1 MNTRIKKVLL
11 AITLLSLYSFPSV
24 ASDIECYGRNYYLK
38 ISMGITKPT
47 GQFSIENSKN
57 ILDNDW
63 RTNFQMIN
71 DAITNRSSTIYGISL
86 GMNCTQSIKLEVG
99 GQYVRGLQF
108 GGDIEAVDQDIKV
121 SNHKVGSDI
130 DGGISGVGGMIKVY
144 WNIISVFDI
153 VSAFAT
159 GGLGMYGLNMSHEP
173 MSVFPGFLVGGGV
186 SLNISRIHFGIEC
199 NYTSLSVK
207 ENSKIDSQS
216 LGQMKLNNLYGYN
229 ILGSVWV
236 DF

>member
-11 AITLLSLYSFPSV
+11 AVTMLSLYSFPSV

-38 ISMGITKPT
+38 ISMGMTTST
-47 GQFSIENSKN
+47 GKFSIENSKK
-57 ILDNDW
+57 ILDNNW
-63 RTNFQMIN
+63 STNLQMIN

-86 GMNCTQSIKLEVG
+86 GMNCTHSIKLEVG

-121 SNHKVGSDI
+121 SNHKIGSDI
-130 DGGISGVGGMIKVY
+130 DGGISGVGGTIKAH
-144 WNIISVFDI
+144 WNIISIFDI
-153 VSAFAT
+153 ASAFVT
-159 GGLGMYGLNMSHEP
+159 GGLSVYGLNISHEP
-173 MSVFPGFLVGGGV
+173 MLVLPGFVVGGGV
-186 SLNISRIHFGIEC
+186 LLNISRIHFGLEC

-207 ENSKIDSQS
+207 DNLEINSQS
-216 LGQMKLNNLYGYN
+216 LGRLKLNNLYGYN
-229 ILGSVWV
+229 MLGSVSV

>member
-24 ASDIECYGRNYYLK
+24 ASDIECYDRNYYLK
-38 ISMGITKPT
+38 ISMGITNST

-63 RTNFQMIN
+63 RTNLQMIN
-71 DAITNRSSTIYGISL
+71 NAITNRSSAIYGMSL
-86 GMNCTQSIKLEVG
+86 GTHCTQSIRLEVG
-99 GQYVRGLQF
+99 GQYIKNLQF
-108 GGDIEAVDQDIKV
+108 GGDIEAVDQGIKV
-121 SNHKVGSDI
+121 SNHKIGSDI

-159 GGLGMYGLNMSHEP
+159 GGLTVYGLNMLHEP
-173 MSVFPGFLVGGGV
+173 ISVFPGFLVGGGV
-186 SLNISRIHFGIEC
+186 SLNISHIHFGFEY

-207 ENSKIDSQS
+207 ENLEINSQS
-216 LGQMKLNNLYGYN
+216 LGQLRLNNLYGYN
-229 ILGSVWV
+229 VLGSVWV

>member
-11 AITLLSLYSFPSV
+11 AVTMLSLYSFPSV
-24 ASDIECYGRNYYLK
+24 ASDIEYGHRNYYLK
-38 ISMGITKPT
+38 IFVGMTMPT
-47 GQFSIENSKN
+47 GQFSIENSRD

-63 RTNFQMIN
+63 RTNIQMIN
-71 DAITNRSSTIYGISL
+71 DAITNRSGSIYGISL

-99 GQYVRGLQF
+99 GQYIKNLQF

-216 LGQMKLNNLYGYN
+216 LGQLKLNNLYGYN
-229 ILGSVWV
+229 MLGSVWV